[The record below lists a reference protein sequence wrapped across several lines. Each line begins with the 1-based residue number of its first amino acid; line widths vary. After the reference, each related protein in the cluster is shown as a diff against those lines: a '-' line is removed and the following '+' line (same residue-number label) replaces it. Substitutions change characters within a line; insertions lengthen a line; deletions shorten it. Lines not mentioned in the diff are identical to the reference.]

1 MCQVLEYRM
10 SKIWLYHIFI
20 SIPIIP
26 LLWSSRCW
34 SWLVYQVGFKT
45 QSLYDI
51 FMCFQGNVMGL
62 LVCLMFIPVQ
72 IQTMIWKERTPGR
85 RQSGGVRKVLMVV
98 GGGYC
103 GCSVVSIESTRS
115 CHVIPALH
123 CTTYSH
129 HKHPNTQSV
138 SVSTDIN
145 PSQNR
150 TVRRS
155 SLIRTTDKSEGFK

>member
-1 MCQVLEYRM
+1 MTVSYFHINTNYTIIVIITLLVLAGV
-10 SKIWLYHIFI
+10 SGWIQNTV
-20 SIPIIP
+20 II
-26 LLWSSRCW
+26 LH
-34 SWLVYQVGFKT
+34 
-45 QSLYDI
+45 

-155 SLIRTTDKSEGFK
+155 SLIRTTEWRV